1 MIGVAGEPAVR
12 RRRRN
17 VGAMSRSRLAVIA
30 LVSLGATAVLCFAVS
45 RGFNAFRLE
54 RHATSILGRPTHDF
68 GPPFWG
74 AGRPPSAELW
84 GRLADVLATPVIAVV
99 LVACLIFGAFK
110 RVLWRVV
117 TGIGFAALAFVINDD
132 VVKPLVHQKFYGEL
146 SFPSG
151 NVTIVCATALAMWI
165 ALYPVLGR
173 WSRIITFMIGAG
185 WTLVMSLA
193 VVGAFWHT
201 PLDVIG
207 ALLLSVGVVTA
218 GAAVFEAN
226 KTTQA
231 PPVGRQPVR
240 VTAGV

>member
-1 MIGVAGEPAVR
+1 
-12 RRRRN
+12 
-17 VGAMSRSRLAVIA
+17 MSRFRLGAVA
-30 LVSLGATAVLCFAVS
+30 LVSLAATALLSFAVS
-45 RGFNAFRLE
+45 HGFNAFRLE
-54 RHATSILGRPTHDF
+54 QHATSVLGRPTYNF
-68 GPPFWG
+68 GPPYFG
-74 AGRPPSAELW
+74 AGRPPSAEVW
-84 GRLADVLATPVIAVV
+84 GRLADVLATPVIGVV
-99 LVACLIFGAFK
+99 LIACLLFGAYK

-117 TGIGFAALAFVINDD
+117 AGIGFAGLAFVINDD
-132 VVKPLVHQKFYGEL
+132 ILKPLVHQTFFGEL

-173 WSRIITFMIGAG
+173 WSRIITFVIGAG

-193 VVGAFWHT
+193 VVGALWHT

-218 GAAVFEAN
+218 GAAVFEARE
-226 KTTQA
+226 KTTP
-231 PPVGRQPVR
+231 PPVGRERAR

>member
-1 MIGVAGEPAVR
+1 
-12 RRRRN
+12 
-17 VGAMSRSRLAVIA
+17 MSRFRLAAVA
-30 LVSLGATAVLCFAVS
+30 LVSLAATALLSFAVT

-54 RHATSILGRPTHDF
+54 QHATSVLGRPTYDF
-68 GPPFWG
+68 GPPFFG
-74 AGRPPSAELW
+74 AGRPPSAEAW
-84 GRLADVLATPVIAVV
+84 GRLADVLATPVIGVV
-99 LVACLIFGAFK
+99 VIACLLFGAFK

-117 TGIGFAALAFVINDD
+117 AGIGFAALAFVLSDNVI
-132 VVKPLVHQKFYGEL
+132 KPLVHQRFYGEL

-151 NVTIVCATALAMWI
+151 NVTIVCATALAMWL

-173 WSRIITFMIGAG
+173 WSRIITFVVGAG
-185 WTLVMSLA
+185 WTIVMSLA

-218 GAAVFEAN
+218 GAALFEPK
-226 KTTQA
+226 KTTPA
-231 PPVGRQPVR
+231 PPAGREPVR

>member
-1 MIGVAGEPAVR
+1 
-12 RRRRN
+12 
-17 VGAMSRSRLAVIA
+17 MSRFRLAAIA
-30 LVSLGATAVLCFAVS
+30 LVSLGATALLSFAVT

-54 RHATSILGRPTHDF
+54 QHATSVLGRPTYNF
-68 GPPFWG
+68 GPPFFG
-74 AGRPPSAELW
+74 AGRPPSAEVW

-99 LVACLIFGAFK
+99 LITCLLFGAFK

-117 TGIGFAALAFVINDD
+117 AGIGFAALAFVISDD
-132 VVKPLVHQKFYGEL
+132 VLKPLVHQKFYGQL

-218 GAAVFEAN
+218 GAAVFEAK
-226 KTTQA
+226 KTTPA
-231 PPVGRQPVR
+231 PPVGKEPVR